1 VANPLLQIGQKRFR
15 SFSDAAELLVGALTD
30 VVPGTVALTRLESD
44 EQSYRVIEAG
54 GEGVAG
60 LALRAVLPPAGDGID
75 TDFLR
80 TLGARDW
87 ICAPLELSN
96 GKIVGVI
103 VAAGSEPASYGPE
116 NEAQLGIAARILSY
130 EWESVELRS
139 ELRRLRGRVNAG
151 PDFDADTGLP
161 SRESFLDLMGREWR
175 LAERGTVQSVLL
187 ACRVYGDGGDDGGG
201 ASDLRQALALKVAA
215 EVLEGTIRETDRIG
229 RVAESTLGVVL
240 IGCRPEDTPS
250 FVARFLSALER
261 VAGEGEDR
269 VQVACGVQPLD
280 GTSSPH
286 EALGLAEA
294 AASEA
299 EPEQPVAEGT
309 AVE

>member
-1 VANPLLQIGQKRFR
+1 
-15 SFSDAAELLVGALTD
+15 
-30 VVPGTVALTRLESD
+30 VALTRLESD
-44 EQSYRVIEAG
+44 EQSHRVIEAG

-60 LALRAVLPPAGDGID
+60 LALRVVLPPAGDGID

-87 ICAPLELSN
+87 ICTPLELSN
-96 GKIVGVI
+96 GKIVGV
-103 VAAGSEPASYGPE
+103 VCAAGSEPASYRPE
-116 NEAQLGIAARILSY
+116 HEAQLAIAARILSY

-151 PDFDADTGLP
+151 PGFDAETGLP
-161 SRESFLDLMGREWR
+161 SRESFLDLMGHEWR

-187 ACRVYGDGGDDGGG
+187 ACRVYGGGGDNGDG
-201 ASDLRQALALKVAA
+201 ASHLRQALALKVAA
-215 EVLEGTIRETDRIG
+215 EVLEGTIRETDRAG
-229 RVAESTLGVVL
+229 RVAESTLGAIL

-261 VAGEGEDR
+261 VTGEGGDR
-269 VQVACGVQPLD
+269 VQVACGVQPLN
-280 GTSSPH
+280 GTSSPE

-299 EPEQPVAEGT
+299 EPEQPIAEGT
-309 AVE
+309 ALE